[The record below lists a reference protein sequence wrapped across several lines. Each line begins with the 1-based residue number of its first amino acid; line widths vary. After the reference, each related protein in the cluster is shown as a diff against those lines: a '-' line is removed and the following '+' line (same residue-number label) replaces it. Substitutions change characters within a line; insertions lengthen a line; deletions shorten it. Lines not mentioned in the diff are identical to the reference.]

1 MPKAIHDR
9 GLLRPVDIARL
20 QRVFDE
26 VCRRRD
32 VLPESAE
39 AREIAL
45 TLLALYE
52 GGMTNEEMLLCALAF
67 PRPEQRS
74 A

>member
-26 VCRRRD
+26 VCRRRE
-32 VLPESAE
+32 VLPETEE

-45 TLLALYE
+45 TLMALYE
-52 GGMTNEEMLLCALAF
+52 GGMTDEAMLVSALAF
-67 PRPEQRS
+67 RRPKQNS

>member
-1 MPKAIHDR
+1 M
-9 GLLRPVDIARL
+9 LRL

-26 VCRRRD
+26 VCRRRE
-32 VLPESAE
+32 VLPETPD

-52 GGMTNEEMLLCALAF
+52 GGMTGEDMLVSAMAVS
-67 PRPEQRS
+67 PPETKS

>member
-9 GLLRPVDIARL
+9 GLLRPVDISKL

-26 VCRRRD
+26 VCRSRE
-32 VLPESAE
+32 VLPESAQ

-52 GGMTNEEMLLCALAF
+52 GGMTDEEMLLSATAF
-67 PRPEQRS
+67 RRPEQRS

>member
-9 GLLRPVDIARL
+9 GLLRPVEISKL

-26 VCRRRD
+26 VCRSRE
-32 VLPESAE
+32 VLPESAQ

-52 GGMTNEEMLLCALAF
+52 GGMTDEEMLLSATAF

>member
-9 GLLRPVDIARL
+9 GLLRPADISKL

-26 VCRRRD
+26 ACRSRE
-32 VLPESAE
+32 VSPETAE

-45 TLLALYE
+45 TLLALHE
-52 GGMTNEEMLLCALAF
+52 GGMTDEEMLLSATAF
-67 PRPEQRS
+67 PRPERRS

>member
-9 GLLRPVDIARL
+9 GLLRPIDIERL

-26 VCRRRD
+26 VCRRRE
-32 VLPESAE
+32 VPPQTQE

-52 GGMTNEEMLLCALAF
+52 GGMTDEDALLSATAF

>member
-1 MPKAIHDR
+1 MPKPIHDR
-9 GLLRPVDIARL
+9 GLHRPADIALL

-26 VCRRRD
+26 VCRRRE
-32 VLPESAE
+32 VLPETPE

-52 GGMTNEEMLLCALAF
+52 GGMTDEAILLSATAF

>member
-1 MPKAIHDR
+1 MPKAIYDR
-9 GLLRPVDIARL
+9 GLMRPVDIARL

-26 VCRRRD
+26 VCRRRE
-32 VLPESAE
+32 VLPETEE

-45 TLLALYE
+45 TLMALYE
-52 GGMTNEEMLLCALAF
+52 GGMTDEDMLISATAF

>member
-1 MPKAIHDR
+1 MPKQIHNR
-9 GLLRPVDIARL
+9 GLLRPADMQRL

-26 VCRRRD
+26 VCRRRE
-32 VLPESAE
+32 VLPEIPD

-52 GGMTNEEMLLCALAF
+52 GGMTGEDMLVSAMAF
-67 PRPEQRS
+67 SPPETKS

>member
-9 GLLRPVDIARL
+9 GLLRPVDISKL
-20 QRVFDE
+20 QRVFDA
-26 VCRRRD
+26 VCRRRN
-32 VLPESAE
+32 VPPETPE

-52 GGMTNEEMLLCALAF
+52 GGMTDEAMLLAATAF

>member
-20 QRVFDE
+20 QHVFDE
-26 VCRRRD
+26 VCRRREI
-32 VLPESAE
+32 LPETQE
-39 AREIAL
+39 AREVAL

-52 GGMTNEEMLLCALAF
+52 GGMTDEDMLLSATAF